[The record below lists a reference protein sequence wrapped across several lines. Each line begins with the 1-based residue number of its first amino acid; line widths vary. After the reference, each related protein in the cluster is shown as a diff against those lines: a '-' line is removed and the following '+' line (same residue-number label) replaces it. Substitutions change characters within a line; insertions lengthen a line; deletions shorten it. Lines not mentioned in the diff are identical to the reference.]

1 MKTKIYSFLETLLNK
16 KFTIV
21 FAAIVLSVTILK
33 AQIPDQ
39 LKNLPAFKLR
49 ASILSSSHKPQA
61 HGILNDMR
69 SSNNAPCLKAQNTL
83 GGSGFDFGGK
93 LIETRDG
100 GFIVCGGTNSA
111 DGDFSVPAA
120 DGNDAYIAK
129 YNKHRHLEW
138 TKTFGGTGDDFFNDI
153 AQTYDGGY
161 ILAGFTSSTDGDVS
175 GNHGAYDVWAVKVN
189 ATGSME
195 WQKSLGGSGFDFG
208 NAVVQTFYGG
218 YAIAGFTTS
227 NDGNVSGNHNTDG
240 NGDAWLVELGLKG
253 NVLYQHC
260 YGGSG
265 SDGFAGIVK
274 SDFGSLILGGTTTS
288 NDGDVSGNHG
298 GQDAW
303 VIKVNISG
311 NIVWQKTV
319 GGTGFENLNNGG
331 IITKT
336 TDGNVVIDGLSNSH
350 DDDIQGKNDT
360 VVSFLTKLNSPTG
373 NIIWSKSFAEPKYRA
388 GEGVFSTRD
397 GGVVETGSSAGNG
410 FDGSTFDVLVS
421 KIDKNGKEEWYKKL
435 GGSDFDGALSSGYES
450 PDGSLNILC
459 QTASTDGDV
468 KNNHGG
474 IDTWII
480 KLGRCGEKDA
490 DENLISANET
500 IAVTKNILDIN
511 NPSLKLYPNPAKD
524 VLRVE
529 GLNTS
534 SKTILSLF
542 NASGKLIQQS
552 TATGETYTYSLQKL
566 TAGSYYI
573 KIESDKKTTTL
584 KFVKE

>member
-1 MKTKIYSFLETLLNK
+1 MKKL
-16 KFTIV
+16 TIV
-21 FAAIVLSVTILK
+21 IAAVVLFTTITK
-33 AQIPDQ
+33 AQIPDK
-39 LKNLPAFKLR
+39 LKDLPAFKLR
-49 ASILSSSHKPQA
+49 ASILSSLHKPHA

-83 GGSGFDFGGK
+83 GGSGDDFTDK
-93 LIETRDG
+93 LIPTRDG

-120 DGNDAYIAK
+120 NGEDAYIAK
-129 YNKHRHLEW
+129 YNRFRHLEW

-189 ATGSME
+189 TTGNME

-218 YAIAGFTTS
+218 YAIAGFTNS

-274 SDFGSLILGGTTTS
+274 SDFGSFILGGTTQS

-311 NIVWQKTV
+311 KIVWQKTV
-319 GGTGFENLNNGG
+319 GGSGFENSSNGT
-331 IITKT
+331 ITKT
-336 TDGNVVIDGLSNSH
+336 TDGNVVTEGLSNSH
-350 DDDIQGKNDT
+350 DGDIQSKNDT
-360 VVSFLTKLNSPTG
+360 VSSYVAKLNAATG
-373 NIIWSKSFAEPKYRA
+373 NIIWSKTFSEPKYRA

-435 GGSDFDGALSSGYES
+435 GGSSFDGALSGGYES
-450 PDGSLNILC
+450 SDGSLNILC

-474 IDTWII
+474 VDTWLI
-480 KLGRCGEKDA
+480 KLGRCGERDNDITSVSVSPNNNA
-490 DENLISANET
+490 ISNTA
-500 IAVTKNILDIN
+500 AS
-511 NPSLKLYPNPAKD
+511 SLSAYPNPVVNAA
-524 VLRVE
+524 
-529 GLNTS
+529 
-534 SKTILSLF
+534 TISFSL
-542 NASGKLIQQS
+542 QQS
-552 TATGETYTYSLQKL
+552 QKVSLQVFDMSGRIIKKL
-566 TAGSYYI
+566 AEGEMQPGSHQVTWNATDNNESAVAAGIYLLKLQTGNNI
-573 KIESDKKTTTL
+573 ETKKIS
-584 KFVKE
+584 VIR